1 MPSASVFLSPQG
13 RLGPPA
19 FWRAY
24 ILILGANIVLSV
36 IAYAA
41 GPGNALVGGVNFIG
55 GLVLL
60 WATFAVFV
68 KRLHDAGASG
78 AWVLLIAFVWT
89 VVVGIIALVLVSLFA
104 GEVLQTAMEDD
115 AYANSPQFMADLQ
128 ERTFAPVTVAML
140 GVNLL
145 LGYILAALRSEP
157 GHNAYGPPQGYGRDG
172 GGA

>member
-13 RLGPPA
+13 RLAPPA

-36 IAYAA
+36 LGYAA
-41 GPGNALVGGVNFIG
+41 GPGNALIGGINFIG

-89 VVVGIIALVLVSLFA
+89 IVVGIVALVLVSLFA
-104 GEVLQTAMEDD
+104 GEVLQTAMDD
-115 AYANSPQFMADLQ
+115 DTYANSPQFMRDLQ
-128 ERTFAPVTVAML
+128 ERTFAPMTVAML
-140 GVNLL
+140 GVNLV
-145 LGYILAALRSEP
+145 LGYILAALRTES
-157 GHNAYGPPQGYGRDG
+157 GHNAYGAPGGQDGAGDG
-172 GGA
+172 G